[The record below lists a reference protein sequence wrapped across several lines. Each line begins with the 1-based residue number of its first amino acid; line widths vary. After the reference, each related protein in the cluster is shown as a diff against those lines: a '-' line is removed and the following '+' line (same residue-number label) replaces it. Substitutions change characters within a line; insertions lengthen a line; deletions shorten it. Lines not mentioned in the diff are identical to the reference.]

1 MADFLPAVR
10 KLLELITRPFADLK
24 RSKIRMDA
32 AASTSTSDALDEP
45 EDFTWAYLPDVC
57 LRRVFRFLPDRD
69 RARAALVCRHW
80 NRIMYSPDLWR
91 FRSFSFSGR
100 YSKSRRS
107 EFESAVWYAKKFG
120 SYLENLEIKYTNP
133 HNSLVSKRFQAA
145 MRTFLAV
152 LRKDNSRL
160 RSFTISYLE
169 LDRAAWSQSVRNA
182 LLKSLCLFLRRESR
196 HLEYLNFKGARVS
209 LPQGCTLLSSVGH
222 AERNSSISELNI
234 EDFFCM
240 PIAAHAHTL
249 FSQTLARFQNLSKLS
264 LNYACISDEVLE
276 TLAASCAST
285 LRTLNV
291 KCHVHEPHSQVVW
304 GFSWAKL
311 ASRSSDLRVNFYF
324 EGLMKSDRLSRIL
337 LPEIPVRSLSLT
349 NCYFGDADWTVK
361 PTLVELLPNYKASL
375 QRLTL
380 DFNNSHES
388 IDNELLGL
396 ILLCS
401 KLYYLKIWA
410 FLEVRFI
417 EALLQNRQENKC
429 VFRTLKVRIYTQRY
443 ETNEEDSLLQQV
455 QSQYRELIDNELNYF
470 VIPYP
475 MM

>member
-1 MADFLPAVR
+1 
-10 KLLELITRPFADLK
+10 
-24 RSKIRMDA
+24 MDA
-32 AASTSTSDALDEP
+32 AASTSTADTLDEP
-45 EDFTWAYLPDVC
+45 EDFTWTYLPDVC

-100 YSKSRRS
+100 SSKSRRS

-145 MRTFLAV
+145 MRTFLAI

-222 AERNSSISELNI
+222 SERNSSISELNI

-240 PIAAHAHTL
+240 PIAVHAHTF

-285 LRTLNV
+285 LRTLSV
-291 KCHVHEPHSQVVW
+291 KCHVHEPHSQPQ
-304 GFSWAKL
+304 L
-311 ASRSSDLRVNFYF
+311 DQLLR
-324 EGLMKSDRLSRIL
+324 R
-337 LPEIPVRSLSLT
+337 
-349 NCYFGDADWTVK
+349 DADWTVK

-417 EALLQNRQENKC
+417 ETLLQNRQENKC